1 MTQPHQDPFGSRAV
15 FETGSG
21 TAVMY
26 RLNRLEE
33 EGVGAVS
40 RLPYS
45 LKVILEAI
53 LRRCDGLGATDR

>member
-1 MTQPHQDPFGSRAV
+1 MTQPHQDPFGARTA

-21 TAVMY
+21 SAVMY

-33 EGVGAVS
+33 EGIGAVS

-45 LKVILEAI
+45 LKVKIGRAHV
-53 LRRCDGLGATDR
+53 